1 MAVELQE
8 RRIMIVDDQ
17 PDILETLERFLKKW
31 QLNVDAFL
39 DPISALKQFEEH
51 AVDYEIVVSDIKMP
65 GMDGLEL
72 ANKILQ
78 IRSDIKM
85 IFVTA
90 FFTEE
95 TDIEKTMLRKDYDVF
110 EKPFKYA
117 KLCERITQLLKD
129 TTRLKNSRFS

>member
-39 DPISALKQFEEH
+39 DPILALNQFRERP
-51 AVDYEIVVSDIKMP
+51 ADYEVIISDVRMP

-72 ANKILQ
+72 ASKILQ
-78 IRSDIKM
+78 TKPDVKM

-95 TDIEKTMLRKDYDVF
+95 LDVEKIMLRKDYDVF
-110 EKPFKYA
+110 EKPFRYA
-117 KLCERITQLLKD
+117 KLCERVTQLLKD
-129 TTRLKNSRFS
+129 R